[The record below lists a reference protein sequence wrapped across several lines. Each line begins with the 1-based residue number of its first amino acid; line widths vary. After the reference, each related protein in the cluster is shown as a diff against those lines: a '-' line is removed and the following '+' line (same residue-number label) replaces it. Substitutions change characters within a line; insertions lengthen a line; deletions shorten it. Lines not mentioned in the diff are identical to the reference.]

1 MKKITLLIALFML
14 CQYSMKADS
23 NSFLQHYYIYVT
35 TTSGEAGSTAELTLN
50 IHNNNPIN
58 YWKCD
63 LILPEGFT
71 LKSAAPVKDRWP
83 EEYDPIITTNANDDG
98 SVTIFNNFNNDAED
112 VSLTGTDGPVA
123 TVTVDIANTVSSG
136 KYTITLRNIYLEEPN
151 GTIIW
156 KESTCQPAPSR
167 LQQERKPPCL
177 PARQNRP
184 ESPGCASSR
193 SSW

>member
-1 MKKITLLIALFML
+1 ML
-14 CQYSMKADS
+14 CQYSVKAYSDAL
-23 NSFLQHYYIYVT
+23 LQNHFIYVT
-35 TTSGEAGSTAELTLN
+35 GTSGEAGSTAELTLN

-156 KESTCQPAPSR
+156 KEYT
-167 LQQERKPPCL
+167 EFKWTIMG
-177 PARQNRP
+177 
-184 ESPGCASSR
+184 ESIPFVEEGKVWNMYYHNDLAHETYPTYHYKYFI
-193 SSW
+193 